1 MKKIG
6 ILVALVLCLASAEA
20 QLDAMNRA
28 YAFSRINPAFVAS
41 PIDFNRTSA
50 IAGPRSSALLM
61 GQYYLANFYT
71 GVGAYAENTVNGMY
85 AAGLNAAVHTIFL
98 NKFDLQVGAQLEGR
112 RSQIRGTSIAAN
124 YGLLLYTSKR
134 SLFFGFNMRQQFAV
148 PKFARFAYSFQAGG
162 NVFRFLRRGIVR
174 AYSTAD
180 FENGRL
186 TDLLIQPT
194 LFVMKFSAGLG
205 YNYRS
210 DWRDRAIVRLGYKW
224 KRFNATGCY
233 GIYTSNLSASQKRN
247 WEFSLQYILP

>member
-1 MKKIG
+1 
-6 ILVALVLCLASAEA
+6 
-20 QLDAMNRA
+20 MNRA

-50 IAGPRSSALLM
+50 IAGPRSSAMVM
-61 GQYYLANFYT
+61 GQYYLANAYT
-71 GVGAYAENTVNGMY
+71 GVGAYAENTVNGTY
-85 AAGLNAAVHTIFL
+85 AAGLNAAVHTVFL
-98 NKFDLQVGAQLEGR
+98 NKFDLQLGAQLEGR
-112 RSQIRGTSIAAN
+112 RSTFRHTSLSAN

-148 PKFARFAYSFQAGG
+148 PKLARFSYSFQAGG
-162 NVFRFLRRGIVR
+162 NVFRLSRRGIVR

-180 FENGRL
+180 FENGIL
-186 TDLLIQPT
+186 TDLLVQPT
-194 LFVMKFSAGLG
+194 LFIMKFSAGVG
-205 YNYRS
+205 YNYRI

-233 GIYTSNLSASQKRN
+233 GIYTGNFSALQKRN